1 MKTLVL
7 ADINH
12 FTVKLVTPDG
22 VAARQFQN
30 EDQVLTEVSKLMN
43 AGFKVISS
51 SGGRVMLEKGA
62 EKHFL
67 LNDYMT
73 DDDSQ
78 NVPL

>member
-1 MKTLVL
+1 
-7 ADINH
+7 
-12 FTVKLVTPDG
+12 
-22 VAARQFQN
+22 
-30 EDQVLTEVSKLMN
+30 VLTEVSKLMN